1 MQDIGIQGGRP
12 AIELID
18 IIFVFSNVKL
28 VRELVGD
35 QIRQLEEMDGT
46 SKGQAE
52 GLKGMIM
59 SKQKELHANLL
70 EVEKMLGDAIDV
82 NVASGPRTA
91 GMHNIEMNAR
101 QSQAMISA
109 IVFAISHMA
118 KFIPGSGIMG
128 GGLPESII

>member
-1 MQDIGIQGGRP
+1 MQDIGIQGGHP

-18 IIFVFSNVKL
+18 IIFAFSNVKL

-35 QIRQLEEMDGT
+35 QIRQLEEMEGT

-52 GLKGMIM
+52 GIKGMIM

-70 EVEKMLGDAIDV
+70 EVEKMLGDVIDV
-82 NVASGPRTA
+82 NVTSGPRTA
-91 GMHNIEMNAR
+91 GMHNIEMNAG

-118 KFIPGSGIMG
+118 KFVPGSSPGSIG
-128 GGLPESII
+128 PQESMI